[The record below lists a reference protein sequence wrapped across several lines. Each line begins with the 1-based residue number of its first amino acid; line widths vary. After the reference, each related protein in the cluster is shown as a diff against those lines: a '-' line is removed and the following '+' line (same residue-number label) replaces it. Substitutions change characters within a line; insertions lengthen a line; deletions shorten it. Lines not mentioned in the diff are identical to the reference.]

1 LTTAGAKERDERIL
15 FDRFCDGRC
24 ALLSLGT
31 SFSPIPMKF
40 LLPLLLLVSLPLLA
54 QNPSAYEWYT
64 ASGKHTTYDKMLKP
78 VLDADIVLFG
88 EQHDDPIAHWMQLL
102 IARRLFEQSG
112 SAVQIGAEMFERHQQ
127 QAIDN
132 FLSGK
137 WDTEML
143 EDSAKMWS
151 NFETDYLPV
160 LAFAKEHHLPV
171 IATNVTRKYASLVFK
186 KGLAALDTLPE
197 AEKELMC
204 PLPFAVDTTLSQ
216 YKELIRMGM
225 EMHASGLDFA
235 YAQAIKDATMAYSIL
250 QHWKPGMHFLHL
262 NGAYHS
268 DFHQSIAWYLKKA
281 NPDLK
286 IVTISTVSQENV
298 KKLDEENQN
307 KADFILVVPEG
318 MTRTM

>member
-1 LTTAGAKERDERIL
+1 MCGNLGFVTDSVL
-15 FDRFCDGRC
+15 FAEFV
-24 ALLSLGT
+24 LSLGT
-31 SFSPIPMKF
+31 FFSSRMKF
-40 LLPLLLLVSLPLLA
+40 LLPLFLFCSVSVLA
-54 QNPSAYEWYT
+54 QNPSAYEWFT
-64 ASGKHTTYDKMLKP
+64 ASGKRTTYEKMTKP
-78 VLDADIVLFG
+78 ALDADIVLFG

-102 IARRLFEQSG
+102 LTQRLFEEHG
-112 SAVQIGAEMFERHQQ
+112 ANVQLGAEMFERHQQ
-127 QAIDN
+127 QAIDH

-137 WDTEML
+137 WDAKML
-143 EDSAKMWS
+143 QDSAKMWS

-160 LAFAKEHHLPV
+160 LAFAKENHLEM

-186 KGLAALDTLPE
+186 KGLRALDSLPE
-197 AEKELMC
+197 AEKKLMS
-204 PLPFAVDTTLSQ
+204 PLPFPVDTNLSQ
-216 YKELIRMGM
+216 YKELIKMGM

-268 DFHQSIAWYLKKA
+268 DFHQSIVWYLKKN
-281 NPDLK
+281 NPNLK
-286 IVTISTVSQENV
+286 IVTISTVSQQHT
-298 KKLDEENQN
+298 KKLDAEHRD

>member
-1 LTTAGAKERDERIL
+1 
-15 FDRFCDGRC
+15 
-24 ALLSLGT
+24 
-31 SFSPIPMKF
+31 MKRV
-40 LLPLLLLVSLPLLA
+40 LPLLLLFSMPLLA

-64 ASGKHTTYDKMLKP
+64 ASGKRTTYDKMLKP

-102 IARRLFEQSG
+102 IAMRLFETVG
-112 SAVQIGAEMFERHQQ
+112 NDVKIGAEMFERHQQ
-127 QAIDN
+127 QAINN

-137 WDTEML
+137 WNTKTL
-143 EDSAKMWS
+143 QDSTKMWS

-160 LAFAKEHHLPV
+160 LAFAKEHGLPV
-171 IATNVTRKYASLVFK
+171 IATNITRKYASLVFK

-197 AEKELMC
+197 AEKQLMC
-204 PLPFAVDTTLSQ
+204 PLPFPVDTNLSQ

-225 EMHASGLDFA
+225 EMHANGLDFA
-235 YAQAIKDATMAYSIL
+235 CAQAIKDATMAYSIL
-250 QHWKPGMHFLHL
+250 QHWTPGKHFFHL

-268 DFHQSIAWYLKKA
+268 DFHQSIVWYLHKA
-281 NPDLK
+281 NPNLK
-286 IVTISTVSQENV
+286 IVTISTVSQANV
-298 KKLDEENQN
+298 KKLGEENKN